1 MAHERNTPF
10 APSLFDFK
18 IINFHTSYSPY
29 TGQNDTR
36 YSSKGRGKDNEFE
49 YSFLIICRDLNF
61 VKKNQRII

>member
-36 YSSKGRGKDNEFE
+36 YSRG
-49 YSFLIICRDLNF
+49 
-61 VKKNQRII
+61 QRI